1 MSHTLLINSHHKRK
15 VVVQNVWKVLTKRNE
30 EFIDSLHVLTCMV
43 ILQEY
48 VVFPNL
54 IYLEDFFSEHP

>member
-1 MSHTLLINSHHKRK
+1 M
-15 VVVQNVWKVLTKRNE
+15 VQNVWKVLTKRNE